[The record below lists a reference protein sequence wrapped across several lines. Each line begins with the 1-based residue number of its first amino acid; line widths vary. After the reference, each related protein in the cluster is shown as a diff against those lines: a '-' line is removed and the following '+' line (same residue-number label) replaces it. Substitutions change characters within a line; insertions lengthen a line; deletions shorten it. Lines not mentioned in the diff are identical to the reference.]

1 MTSAGLWS
9 KFYFTMVLYI
19 SNIDLVS
26 TILTMIIT
34 TTTITTTAVVYDVL
48 STVARFCI

>member
-26 TILTMIIT
+26 TILTMIII
-34 TTTITTTAVVYDVL
+34 TTITTTAVVYDVL
-48 STVARFCI
+48 SIVARFCI

>member
-9 KFYFTMVLYI
+9 KFYFTMVLYR
-19 SNIDLVS
+19 SNIELVS
-26 TILTMIIT
+26 TILTMII

-48 STVARFCI
+48 SIVGRFCI

>member
-26 TILTMIIT
+26 TILTMIII
-34 TTTITTTAVVYDVL
+34 TTITITAVVYDVL
-48 STVARFCI
+48 SIVARFCI